1 MTQAPKV
8 KKKKKKRKT
17 GKCQDCFCL
26 AKQFVILLF
35 FLTEATRTI
44 FFYWQSN
51 ERKPKEKKKE
61 KKNPKKHLKTILH
74 QQNTDILLVLQRLP
88 TKFQFQVG
96 YIISKNQSCKMSNSL
111 KTVKWLL
118 ET

>member
-51 ERKPKEKKKE
+51 QRKPKEKKK
-61 KKNPKKHLKTILH
+61 KKNPKKHLQTILH

-111 KTVKWLL
+111 KTAKWLL